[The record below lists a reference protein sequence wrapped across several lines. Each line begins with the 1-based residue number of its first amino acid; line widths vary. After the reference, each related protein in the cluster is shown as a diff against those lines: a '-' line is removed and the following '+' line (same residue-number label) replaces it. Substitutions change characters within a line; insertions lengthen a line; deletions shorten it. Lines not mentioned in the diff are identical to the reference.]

1 MRVAAIVPAAG
12 RGERLG
18 RATPKA
24 LVQIGGL
31 TLVVHSVAALFR
43 AGIETVV
50 IAAPLDAID
59 EVRRK
64 VPRAAVV
71 AGGADRR
78 ESVRNALA
86 AIPPDVDAVLVHDA
100 ARPFVP
106 DDVVRRVL
114 DALQSGA
121 PAVIPVVPLVD
132 TVKRVDGDGVVVE
145 TIDRSTLRAVQT
157 PQGFRRDVLAAA
169 HSADRTYDVTDD
181 ASLVEATGVPVQT
194 VPGDERAFKV
204 TTPWDL
210 AVAELLW
217 KEGKQ

>member
-1 MRVAAIVPAAG
+1 MRIAAIVPAAG

-18 RATPKA
+18 QPVPKA
-24 LVQIGGL
+24 MVQIGGL
-31 TLVVHSVAALFR
+31 PLVVHAVAALFQ
-43 AGIETVV
+43 AGIDTVV
-50 IAAPLDAID
+50 VAAPLDAID
-59 EVRRK
+59 DVRRM

-71 AGGADRR
+71 PGGADRR

-114 DALQSGA
+114 DALQAGA
-121 PAVIPVVPLVD
+121 AAVVPVLPLAD
-132 TVKRVDGDGVVVE
+132 TVKRVGGDGVVIE

-169 HSADRTYDVTDD
+169 HAADATYDVTDD
-181 ASLVEATGVPVQT
+181 AALVEAAGVPVQT
-194 VPGDERAFKV
+194 VPGDARAFKV

-210 AVAELLW
+210 AVAESLW
-217 KEGKQ
+217 KGGPA